1 MLKIEQILRNEKG
14 DNVLGESFE
23 QIQLKNGFIFVK
35 KEGLK
40 GLYRII
46 DNYKKILNPEWD
58 EIRFNGK
65 YIIAERCSH
74 IALFDSDGKEILQCR
89 WDRILLYEKGI
100 LVSEGNFQGF
110 YSYTGEAIL
119 DCIWRRIEPYPKVML
134 AFRGNGAKRVT
145 FDYNGNQI
153 LN

>member
-23 QIQLKNGFIFVK
+23 QIQLKNGFIIVK

-40 GLYRII
+40 GLYRI

-65 YIIAERCSH
+65 YIFAERYSQ
-74 IALFDSDGKEILQCR
+74 IALFDSDGKEILHCE

-100 LVSEGNFQGF
+100 LVSKGNQQGF

-119 DCIWRRIEPYPKVML
+119 ECNWRRIEPYPKVML

-145 FDYNGNQI
+145 FDYNGTQI
-153 LN
+153 QN